1 MELKVENLVKAFENK
16 KVIKGAAYTFEKGKI
31 YGLLGRNG
39 AGKTTLFNCIS
50 GEMDFDSGS
59 IYMTDEEKS
68 GNIDYEKV
76 GYVYSTPI
84 LPEFLTG
91 YEFIKFFTDINKK
104 RIKDKKT
111 PEEYADMVC
120 LDRSDLDR
128 LIKGYSH
135 GMKNKMQMLA
145 TIIASPEVI
154 LLDEPLTS
162 LDVVAAHEMKEI
174 LMKMKRDHIIIFS
187 THILQLAKD
196 LCDEIV
202 LLQGGKLAGVA
213 DEVYHSAD
221 FEEKLIQMLSAESD
235 EDTENIDVWS
245 ADTGLYEQKLSD
257 DKNKNGKEIL
267 MTGGNG
273 NMGGTVEIYTQSDS
287 RTDDYD
293 PYDFD

>member
-1 MELKVENLVKAFENK
+1 MELKIEKLVKSFEEK
-16 KVIKGAAYTFEKGKI
+16 SVIKGAEYSFEKGKI

-50 GEMDFDSGS
+50 GEMDFDSGK
-59 IYMTDEEKS
+59 IYIQDEENNES
-68 GNIDYEKV
+68 MDYEKI

-104 RIKDKKT
+104 KIKNIKT

-120 LDRSDLDR
+120 LERSDLDK

-145 TIIASPEVI
+145 TIIASPDII

-162 LDVVAAHEMKEI
+162 LDVVAAHEMKEM
-174 LMKMKRDHIIIFS
+174 LMDMKKDHIIIFS

-202 LLQGGKLAGVA
+202 LLHGGNLSGVP
-213 DEVYHSAD
+213 EEIYHSVD
-221 FEEKLIQMLSAESD
+221 FEEKLMQMLSDESETKVD
-235 EDTENIDVWS
+235 DIESFNKTYIGGEVEENACVGVNTQPDVQ
-245 ADTGLYEQKLSD
+245 ASD
-257 DKNKNGKEIL
+257 
-267 MTGGNG
+267 M
-273 NMGGTVEIYTQSDS
+273 
-287 RTDDYD
+287 DYD
-293 PYDFD
+293 PYDYD

>member
-1 MELKVENLVKAFENK
+1 MELKIEKLVKSFEEK
-16 KVIKGAAYTFEKGKI
+16 SVIKGAEYSFEKGKI

-50 GEMDFDSGS
+50 GEMDFDSGK
-59 IYMTDEEKS
+59 IYIQDEENNES
-68 GNIDYEKV
+68 MDYEKI

-91 YEFIKFFTDINKK
+91 YEFIKFFTDIKK
-104 RIKDKKT
+104 IKNIKT

-120 LDRSDLDR
+120 LERSDLDK

-145 TIIASPEVI
+145 TIIASPDII

-162 LDVVAAHEMKEI
+162 LDVVAAHEMKEM
-174 LMKMKRDHIIIFS
+174 LMDMKKDHIIIFS

-202 LLQGGKLAGVA
+202 LLHGGKLSGVA
-213 DEVYHSAD
+213 EEVYHSTD
-221 FEEKLIQMLSAESD
+221 FEEKLMEMLSDESETKIDDIESFNKTYIGGEVD
-235 EDTENIDVWS
+235 ENACVGVNTQPDVQ
-245 ADTGLYEQKLSD
+245 ASD
-257 DKNKNGKEIL
+257 
-267 MTGGNG
+267 
-273 NMGGTVEIYTQSDS
+273 
-287 RTDDYD
+287 RDYD
-293 PYDFD
+293 PYDYD

>member
-1 MELKVENLVKAFENK
+1 MELKIEKLVKSFEEK
-16 KVIKGAAYTFEKGKI
+16 SVIRGAEYSFEKGKI

-50 GEMDFDSGS
+50 GEMDFDSGK
-59 IYMTDEEKS
+59 IYIQDEENNES
-68 GNIDYEKV
+68 MDYEKI

-104 RIKDKKT
+104 KIKNIKT

-120 LDRSDLDR
+120 LERSDLDK

-145 TIIASPEVI
+145 TIIASPDII

-162 LDVVAAHEMKEI
+162 LDVVAAHEMKEM
-174 LMKMKRDHIIIFS
+174 LMDMKKDHIIIFS

-202 LLQGGKLAGVA
+202 LLHGGKLSGVA
-213 DEVYHSAD
+213 EEVYHSTD
-221 FEEKLIQMLSAESD
+221 FEEKLMEMLSDESETKVDDIESFNKTYVGGEVD
-235 EDTENIDVWS
+235 ENACVGVNTQTDVR
-245 ADTGLYEQKLSD
+245 TSD
-257 DKNKNGKEIL
+257 
-267 MTGGNG
+267 
-273 NMGGTVEIYTQSDS
+273 
-287 RTDDYD
+287 RDYD
-293 PYDFD
+293 PYDYD

>member
-1 MELKVENLVKAFENK
+1 MELKIEKLVKSFEEK
-16 KVIKGAAYTFEKGKI
+16 SVIKGAEYSFEKGKI

-50 GEMDFDSGS
+50 GEMDFDSGK
-59 IYMTDEEKS
+59 IYIQDEENNES
-68 GNIDYEKV
+68 MDYEKI

-104 RIKDKKT
+104 KIKNIKT

-120 LDRSDLDR
+120 LERSDLDK

-145 TIIASPEVI
+145 TIIASPDII

-162 LDVVAAHEMKEI
+162 LDVVAAYEMKEM
-174 LMKMKRDHIIIFS
+174 LMDMKKDHIIIFS

-202 LLQGGKLAGVA
+202 LLHGGNLSGVP
-213 DEVYHSAD
+213 EEIYHSVD
-221 FEEKLIQMLSAESD
+221 FEEKLMQMLSDESETKVDDIESFNKTYIGGEVD
-235 EDTENIDVWS
+235 ENACVGVNTQPDVQ
-245 ADTGLYEQKLSD
+245 ASD
-257 DKNKNGKEIL
+257 
-267 MTGGNG
+267 
-273 NMGGTVEIYTQSDS
+273 
-287 RTDDYD
+287 RDYD
-293 PYDFD
+293 PYDYD

>member
-1 MELKVENLVKAFENK
+1 MELKIEKLVKSFEEK
-16 KVIKGAAYTFEKGKI
+16 SVIKGAEYSFEKGKI

-50 GEMDFDSGS
+50 GEMDFDSGK
-59 IYMTDEEKS
+59 IYIQDEKNNKS
-68 GNIDYEKV
+68 MDYEKI

-91 YEFIKFFTDINKK
+91 YEFIKFFIDINKK
-104 RIKDKKT
+104 KIKNIKT

-120 LDRSDLDR
+120 LERSDLDK

-145 TIIASPEVI
+145 TIIARPDII

-162 LDVVAAHEMKEI
+162 LDVVAAHEMKEM
-174 LMKMKRDHIIIFS
+174 LMDMKKDHIIIFS

-202 LLQGGKLAGVA
+202 LLHGGNLSGVP
-213 DEVYHSAD
+213 EEIYHSVD
-221 FEEKLIQMLSAESD
+221 FEEKLMQMLSDESETKVDDIESFNKTYIGGEVD
-235 EDTENIDVWS
+235 ENACVGVNTQPDVQ
-245 ADTGLYEQKLSD
+245 ASD
-257 DKNKNGKEIL
+257 
-267 MTGGNG
+267 
-273 NMGGTVEIYTQSDS
+273 
-287 RTDDYD
+287 RDYD
-293 PYDFD
+293 PYDYD

>member
-1 MELKVENLVKAFENK
+1 MELKIEKLVKSFEEK
-16 KVIKGAAYTFEKGKI
+16 SVIKGAEYSFEKGKI

-50 GEMDFDSGS
+50 GEMDFDSGK
-59 IYMTDEEKS
+59 IYIQDEENNES
-68 GNIDYEKV
+68 MDYEKI

-104 RIKDKKT
+104 KIKNIKT

-120 LDRSDLDR
+120 LERSDLDK

-145 TIIASPEVI
+145 TIIASPDII

-162 LDVVAAHEMKEI
+162 LDVVAAHEMKEM
-174 LMKMKRDHIIIFS
+174 LMDMKKDHIIIFS

-202 LLQGGKLAGVA
+202 LLHGGNLSGVP
-213 DEVYHSAD
+213 EEIYHSVD
-221 FEEKLIQMLSAESD
+221 FEEKLMQMLSDESETKVDDIESFNKTYVGGGVD
-235 EDTENIDVWS
+235 ENACVGVNTQPDVQ
-245 ADTGLYEQKLSD
+245 DSD
-257 DKNKNGKEIL
+257 
-267 MTGGNG
+267 
-273 NMGGTVEIYTQSDS
+273 
-287 RTDDYD
+287 RDYD
-293 PYDFD
+293 PYDYD

>member
-1 MELKVENLVKAFENK
+1 MELKIEKLVKSFEEK
-16 KVIKGAAYTFEKGKI
+16 SVIRGAEYSFEKGKI

-50 GEMDFDSGS
+50 GEMDFDSGK
-59 IYMTDEEKS
+59 IYIQDEKNNKS
-68 GNIDYEKV
+68 MDYEKI

-91 YEFIKFFTDINKK
+91 YEFIKFFIDINKK
-104 RIKDKKT
+104 KIKNIKT

-120 LDRSDLDR
+120 LERSDLDK

-145 TIIASPEVI
+145 TIIARPDII

-162 LDVVAAHEMKEI
+162 LDVVAAHEMKEM
-174 LMKMKRDHIIIFS
+174 LMDMKKDHIIIFS

-202 LLQGGKLAGVA
+202 LLHGGNLSGVP
-213 DEVYHSAD
+213 EEIYHSVD
-221 FEEKLIQMLSAESD
+221 FEEKLMQMLSDESETKVDDIESFNKTYIGGEVD
-235 EDTENIDVWS
+235 ENACVGVNTQPDVQ
-245 ADTGLYEQKLSD
+245 ASD
-257 DKNKNGKEIL
+257 
-267 MTGGNG
+267 
-273 NMGGTVEIYTQSDS
+273 
-287 RTDDYD
+287 RDYD
-293 PYDFD
+293 PYDYD

>member
-1 MELKVENLVKAFENK
+1 M
-16 KVIKGAAYTFEKGKI
+16 
-31 YGLLGRNG
+31 LGRNG

-50 GEMDFDSGS
+50 GEMDFDSGK
-59 IYMTDEEKS
+59 IYMTDEENS
-68 GNIDYEKV
+68 ESMDYEKI

-91 YEFIKFFTDINKK
+91 YEFIRFFTDINKK
-104 RIKDKKT
+104 KIKNIKT
-111 PEEYADMVC
+111 PEEYADMGC
-120 LDRSDLDR
+120 FDRSDLDK

-145 TIIASPEVI
+145 TVIASPEVI

-162 LDVVAAHEMKEI
+162 LDVVAAHEMKEM
-174 LMKMKRDHIIIFS
+174 LMNMKKDHIIIFS

-202 LLQGGKLAGVA
+202 LLHGGKLAGVA

-235 EDTENIDVWS
+235 EDIDMWS
-245 ADTGLYEQKLSD
+245 ADAGLYEQNLSD
-257 DKNKNGKEIL
+257 DKNKNEKDNL
-267 MTGGNG
+267 MTDGNTE
-273 NMGGTVEIYTQSDS
+273 NHTQSDS

>member
-1 MELKVENLVKAFENK
+1 MDKNYIIETKNLTKQYGSQKSVADLNIH
-16 KVIKGAAYTFEKGKI
+16 VQKGRI

-50 GEMDFDSGS
+50 GEMDFDSGK
-59 IYMTDEEKS
+59 IYIQDEENNES
-68 GNIDYEKV
+68 MDYEKI

-104 RIKDKKT
+104 KIKNIKT

-120 LDRSDLDR
+120 LERSDLDK

-145 TIIASPEVI
+145 TIIASPDII

-162 LDVVAAHEMKEI
+162 LDVVAAHEMKEM
-174 LMKMKRDHIIIFS
+174 LMDMKKDHIIIFS

-202 LLQGGKLAGVA
+202 LLHGGKLSGVA
-213 DEVYHSAD
+213 EEVYHSTD
-221 FEEKLIQMLSAESD
+221 FEEKLMEMLSSD
-235 EDTENIDVWS
+235 
-245 ADTGLYEQKLSD
+245 ADISD
-257 DKNKNGKEIL
+257 DVKENPVDTI
-267 MTGGNG
+267 MEIGR
-273 NMGGTVEIYTQSDS
+273 TVKQPDIQT
-287 RTDDYD
+287 TDTDYD
-293 PYDFD
+293 PYDYD

>member
-1 MELKVENLVKAFENK
+1 MELKIEKLVKSFEEK
-16 KVIKGAAYTFEKGKI
+16 SVIRGAEYSFEKGKI

-50 GEMDFDSGS
+50 GEMDFDSGK
-59 IYMTDEEKS
+59 IYIQDEENNES
-68 GNIDYEKV
+68 MDYEKI

-104 RIKDKKT
+104 KIKNIKT

-120 LDRSDLDR
+120 LERSDLDK

-145 TIIASPEVI
+145 TIIASPDII

-162 LDVVAAHEMKEI
+162 LDVVAAHEMKEM
-174 LMKMKRDHIIIFS
+174 LMDMKKDHIIIFS

-202 LLQGGKLAGVA
+202 LLHGGKLSGVA
-213 DEVYHSAD
+213 EEVYHSTD
-221 FEEKLIQMLSAESD
+221 FEEKLMEMLSDESETKVDDIESFNKTYIGGEVD
-235 EDTENIDVWS
+235 ENACVGVNTQPDVQ
-245 ADTGLYEQKLSD
+245 ASD
-257 DKNKNGKEIL
+257 
-267 MTGGNG
+267 
-273 NMGGTVEIYTQSDS
+273 
-287 RTDDYD
+287 RDYD
-293 PYDFD
+293 PYDYD

>member
-1 MELKVENLVKAFENK
+1 MELKVENLIKSFEEK
-16 KVIKGAAYTFEKGKI
+16 KVIKGADYLFEKGKI

-50 GEMDFDSGS
+50 GEMDFDSGK
-59 IYMTDEEKS
+59 IYMSDETKMEKM
-68 GNIDYEKV
+68 DYEQI
-76 GYVYSTPI
+76 GYVFSTPI

-104 RIKDKKT
+104 KIKDLKT

-120 LDRSDLDR
+120 LARSDLDR

-145 TIIASPEVI
+145 TLIASPEVI

-162 LDVVAAHEMKEI
+162 LDVVAAHEMKEM
-174 LMKMKRDHIIIFS
+174 LMEMKKDHIIIFS

-202 LLQGGKLAGVA
+202 LLHDGKLSGVA
-213 DEVYHSAD
+213 EEVYHSAD
-221 FEEKLIQMLSAESD
+221 FEEKLMQMLSTESD
-235 EDTENIDVWS
+235 ENAESFN
-245 ADTGLYEQKLSD
+245 ADTITNAELVNNSSQNTADGSLKQASD
-257 DKNKNGKEIL
+257 LQNLQND
-267 MTGGNG
+267 
-273 NMGGTVEIYTQSDS
+273 V
-287 RTDDYD
+287 D

>member
-1 MELKVENLVKAFENK
+1 MELKIEKLVKSFEEK
-16 KVIKGAAYTFEKGKI
+16 SVIRGAEYSFEKGKI

-50 GEMDFDSGS
+50 GEMDFDSGK
-59 IYMTDEEKS
+59 IYIQDEENNES
-68 GNIDYEKV
+68 MDYEKI

-104 RIKDKKT
+104 KIKNIKT

-120 LDRSDLDR
+120 LERSDLDK

-145 TIIASPEVI
+145 TIIASPDII

-162 LDVVAAHEMKEI
+162 LDVVAAHEMREM
-174 LMKMKRDHIIIFS
+174 LMDMKKDHIIIFS

-202 LLQGGKLAGVA
+202 LLHGGNLSGVP
-213 DEVYHSAD
+213 EEIYHSVD
-221 FEEKLIQMLSAESD
+221 FEEKLMQMLSDESETKVDDIESFNKTYIGGEVD
-235 EDTENIDVWS
+235 ENACVGVNTQPDVQ
-245 ADTGLYEQKLSD
+245 ASD
-257 DKNKNGKEIL
+257 
-267 MTGGNG
+267 
-273 NMGGTVEIYTQSDS
+273 
-287 RTDDYD
+287 RDYD
-293 PYDFD
+293 PYDYD

>member
-1 MELKVENLVKAFENK
+1 MELKIEKLVKSFEEK
-16 KVIKGAAYTFEKGKI
+16 SVIKGAEYSFEKGKI

-50 GEMDFDSGS
+50 GEMDFDSGK
-59 IYMTDEEKS
+59 IYIQDEENNES
-68 GNIDYEKV
+68 MDYEKI

-104 RIKDKKT
+104 KIKNIKT

-120 LDRSDLDR
+120 LERSDLDK

-135 GMKNKMQMLA
+135 GMKNKMQMLLN
-145 TIIASPEVI
+145 IIAGPKLM

-162 LDVVAAHEMKEI
+162 LDVVAAHEMKEM
-174 LMKMKRDHIIIFS
+174 LMDMKKDHIIIFS

-202 LLQGGKLAGVA
+202 LLHGENLSGVP
-213 DEVYHSAD
+213 EEIYHSVD
-221 FEEKLIQMLSAESD
+221 FEEKLMQMLSDESETKVDDIESFNKTYIGGEVD
-235 EDTENIDVWS
+235 ENACVGVNTQPDVQ
-245 ADTGLYEQKLSD
+245 ASD
-257 DKNKNGKEIL
+257 
-267 MTGGNG
+267 
-273 NMGGTVEIYTQSDS
+273 
-287 RTDDYD
+287 RDYD
-293 PYDFD
+293 PYDYD

>member
-1 MELKVENLVKAFENK
+1 MELKIEKLVKSFEEK
-16 KVIKGAAYTFEKGKI
+16 SVIRGAEYSFEKGKI

-50 GEMDFDSGS
+50 GEMDFDSGK
-59 IYMTDEEKS
+59 IYIQDEENNES
-68 GNIDYEKV
+68 MDYEKI

-104 RIKDKKT
+104 KIKNIKT

-120 LDRSDLDR
+120 LERSDLDK

-145 TIIASPEVI
+145 TIIASPDII

-162 LDVVAAHEMKEI
+162 LDVVAAHEMKEM
-174 LMKMKRDHIIIFS
+174 LMDMKKDHIIIFS

-202 LLQGGKLAGVA
+202 LLHGGNLSGVP
-213 DEVYHSAD
+213 EEIYHSVD
-221 FEEKLIQMLSAESD
+221 FEEKLMQMLSDESETKVDDIESFNKTYVGGEVD
-235 EDTENIDVWS
+235 ENACVGVNTQPDVQ
-245 ADTGLYEQKLSD
+245 DSD
-257 DKNKNGKEIL
+257 
-267 MTGGNG
+267 
-273 NMGGTVEIYTQSDS
+273 
-287 RTDDYD
+287 RDYD
-293 PYDFD
+293 PYDYD

>member
-1 MELKVENLVKAFENK
+1 MELKIEKLVKSFEEK
-16 KVIKGAAYTFEKGKI
+16 SVIKGAEYSFEKGKI

-50 GEMDFDSGS
+50 GEMDFDSGK
-59 IYMTDEEKS
+59 IYIQDEENNES
-68 GNIDYEKV
+68 MDYEKI

-104 RIKDKKT
+104 KIKNIKT

-120 LDRSDLDR
+120 LERSDLDK

-145 TIIASPEVI
+145 IIIASPDII

-162 LDVVAAHEMKEI
+162 LDVVAAHEMKEM
-174 LMKMKRDHIIIFS
+174 LMDMKKDHIIIFS

-202 LLQGGKLAGVA
+202 LLHGGNLSGVP
-213 DEVYHSAD
+213 EEIYHSVD
-221 FEEKLIQMLSAESD
+221 FEEKLMQMLSDESETKVDDIESFNKTYVGGEVD
-235 EDTENIDVWS
+235 ENACVGVNTQPDVQ
-245 ADTGLYEQKLSD
+245 DSD
-257 DKNKNGKEIL
+257 
-267 MTGGNG
+267 
-273 NMGGTVEIYTQSDS
+273 
-287 RTDDYD
+287 RDYD
-293 PYDFD
+293 PYDYD

>member
-1 MELKVENLVKAFENK
+1 MELKIEKLVKSFEEK
-16 KVIKGAAYTFEKGKI
+16 SVIRGAEYSFEKGKI

-50 GEMDFDSGS
+50 GEMDFDSGK
-59 IYMTDEEKS
+59 IYIQDEENNES
-68 GNIDYEKV
+68 MDYEKI

-104 RIKDKKT
+104 KIKNIKT

-120 LDRSDLDR
+120 LERSDLDK

-145 TIIASPEVI
+145 TIIASPDII

-162 LDVVAAHEMKEI
+162 LDVVAAHEMKEM
-174 LMKMKRDHIIIFS
+174 LMDMKKDHIIIFS

-202 LLQGGKLAGVA
+202 LLHGGNLSGVP
-213 DEVYHSAD
+213 EEIYHSVD
-221 FEEKLIQMLSAESD
+221 FEEKLMQMLSDESETKVDDIESFNKTYIGGEVD
-235 EDTENIDVWS
+235 ENACVGVNTQPDVQ
-245 ADTGLYEQKLSD
+245 ASD
-257 DKNKNGKEIL
+257 
-267 MTGGNG
+267 
-273 NMGGTVEIYTQSDS
+273 
-287 RTDDYD
+287 RDYD
-293 PYDFD
+293 PYDYD

>member
-1 MELKVENLVKAFENK
+1 MELKIEKLVKSFEEK
-16 KVIKGAAYTFEKGKI
+16 SVIKGAEYSFEKGKI

-50 GEMDFDSGS
+50 GEMDFDSGK
-59 IYMTDEEKS
+59 IYIQDEENNES
-68 GNIDYEKV
+68 MDYEKI

-104 RIKDKKT
+104 KIKNIKT

-120 LDRSDLDR
+120 LERSDLDK

-145 TIIASPEVI
+145 TIIASPDII

-162 LDVVAAHEMKEI
+162 LDVVAAHEMKEM
-174 LMKMKRDHIIIFS
+174 LMDMKKDHIIIFS

-202 LLQGGKLAGVA
+202 LLHGGNLSGVP
-213 DEVYHSAD
+213 EEIYHSVD
-221 FEEKLIQMLSAESD
+221 FEEKLMQMLSDESETKVD
-235 EDTENIDVWS
+235 DIESFNKTYIGGEVEENACVGVNTQPDVQS
-245 ADTGLYEQKLSD
+245 SD
-257 DKNKNGKEIL
+257 
-267 MTGGNG
+267 M
-273 NMGGTVEIYTQSDS
+273 
-287 RTDDYD
+287 DYD
-293 PYDFD
+293 PYDYD

>member
-1 MELKVENLVKAFENK
+1 MELKVENLIKSFEEK
-16 KVIKGAAYTFEKGKI
+16 RVIKGADYSFEKGKI

-50 GEMDFDSGS
+50 GEMDFDSGK
-59 IYMTDEEKS
+59 IYMTDEENS
-68 GNIDYEKV
+68 ESMNYEKI

-91 YEFIKFFTDINKK
+91 YEFIRFFTDINKK
-104 RIKDKKT
+104 KIKNIKT

-120 LDRSDLDR
+120 FDRSDLDK

-135 GMKNKMQMLA
+135 GMKNKMQEMLMN
-145 TIIASPEVI
+145 
-154 LLDEPLTS
+154 
-162 LDVVAAHEMKEI
+162 MK
-174 LMKMKRDHIIIFS
+174 KDHIIILS

-202 LLQGGKLAGVA
+202 LLHGGRLAGVA
-213 DEVYHSAD
+213 DDVYHSAD
-221 FEEKLIQMLSAESD
+221 FEEKLMQMLSAESD
-235 EDTENIDVWS
+235 EDTENIDMWS
-245 ADTGLYEQKLSD
+245 ADAGLYEQNLSD
-257 DKNKNGKEIL
+257 DKNKNEKDNL
-267 MTGGNG
+267 MTDGNTE
-273 NMGGTVEIYTQSDS
+273 NHTQSDS

>member
-1 MELKVENLVKAFENK
+1 MELKVENLIKSFEEK
-16 KVIKGAAYTFEKGKI
+16 RVIKGADYSFEKGKI

-50 GEMDFDSGS
+50 GEMDFDSGK
-59 IYMTDEEKS
+59 IYMTDEENS
-68 GNIDYEKV
+68 ESMNYEKI

-91 YEFIKFFTDINKK
+91 YEFIRFFTDINKK
-104 RIKDKKT
+104 KIKNIKT

-120 LDRSDLDR
+120 FDRSDLDK

-145 TIIASPEVI
+145 TVIASPEVM

-162 LDVVAAHEMKEI
+162 LDVVAAHEMKEM
-174 LMKMKRDHIIIFS
+174 LMNMKKDHIIILS

-202 LLQGGKLAGVA
+202 LLNGGRLAGVA
-213 DEVYHSAD
+213 DDVYHSAD
-221 FEEKLIQMLSAESD
+221 FEEKLKVEYRP
-235 EDTENIDVWS
+235 TH
-245 ADTGLYEQKLSD
+245 
-257 DKNKNGKEIL
+257 EIL
-267 MTGGNG
+267 GDIEALNAAAYTGSLSNENTGTEENADVADG
-273 NMGGTVEIYTQSDS
+273 RAADGDNMSDA
-287 RTDDYD
+287 RTLNTDYD
-293 PYDFD
+293 PYDYD

>member
-1 MELKVENLVKAFENK
+1 MELKIEKLVKSFEEK
-16 KVIKGAAYTFEKGKI
+16 SVTRGAEYSFEKGKI

-39 AGKTTLFNCIS
+39 TGKTTLFNCIS
-50 GEMDFDSGS
+50 GEMDFDSGK
-59 IYMTDEEKS
+59 IYIQDEENNES
-68 GNIDYEKV
+68 MDYEKI

-104 RIKDKKT
+104 KIKNIKT

-120 LDRSDLDR
+120 LERSDLDK

-145 TIIASPEVI
+145 TIIASPDII

-162 LDVVAAHEMKEI
+162 LDVVAAHEMKEM
-174 LMKMKRDHIIIFS
+174 LMDMKKDHIIIFS

-202 LLQGGKLAGVA
+202 LLHGGKLSGVA
-213 DEVYHSAD
+213 EEVYHSTD
-221 FEEKLIQMLSAESD
+221 FEEKLMEMLSDESETKIDDIESFNKTYIGGEVD
-235 EDTENIDVWS
+235 ENACVGVNTQPDVQ
-245 ADTGLYEQKLSD
+245 ASD
-257 DKNKNGKEIL
+257 
-267 MTGGNG
+267 
-273 NMGGTVEIYTQSDS
+273 
-287 RTDDYD
+287 RDYD
-293 PYDFD
+293 PYDYD

>member
-1 MELKVENLVKAFENK
+1 MELKIEKLVKSFEEK
-16 KVIKGAAYTFEKGKI
+16 SVIRGAEYSFEKGKI

-50 GEMDFDSGS
+50 GEMDFDSGK
-59 IYMTDEEKS
+59 IYIQDEENNES
-68 GNIDYEKV
+68 MDYEKI

-104 RIKDKKT
+104 KIKNIKT

-120 LDRSDLDR
+120 LERSDLDK

-145 TIIASPEVI
+145 TIIASPDII

-162 LDVVAAHEMKEI
+162 LDVVAAHEMKEM
-174 LMKMKRDHIIIFS
+174 LMDMKKDHIIIFS

-196 LCDEIV
+196 LCDEI
-202 LLQGGKLAGVA
+202 LLLHGGNLSGVP
-213 DEVYHSAD
+213 EEIYHSVD
-221 FEEKLIQMLSAESD
+221 FEEKLMQMLSDESETKVDDIESFNKTYIGGEVD
-235 EDTENIDVWS
+235 ENACVGVNTQPDVQ
-245 ADTGLYEQKLSD
+245 ASD
-257 DKNKNGKEIL
+257 
-267 MTGGNG
+267 
-273 NMGGTVEIYTQSDS
+273 
-287 RTDDYD
+287 RDYD
-293 PYDFD
+293 PYDYD

>member
-1 MELKVENLVKAFENK
+1 MELKIEKLVKSFEEK
-16 KVIKGAAYTFEKGKI
+16 SVIKGAEYSFEKGKI

-50 GEMDFDSGS
+50 GEMDFDSGK
-59 IYMTDEEKS
+59 IYIQDEENNES
-68 GNIDYEKV
+68 MDYEKI

-104 RIKDKKT
+104 KIKNIKT

-120 LDRSDLDR
+120 LERSDLDE

-145 TIIASPEVI
+145 TIIASPDII

-162 LDVVAAHEMKEI
+162 LDVVAAHEMKEM
-174 LMKMKRDHIIIFS
+174 LMDMKKDHIIIFS

-202 LLQGGKLAGVA
+202 LLHGGNLSGVP
-213 DEVYHSAD
+213 EEIYHSVD
-221 FEEKLIQMLSAESD
+221 FEEKLMQMLSDESETKVD
-235 EDTENIDVWS
+235 DIESFNKTYIGGEVEENACVGVNTQPDVQ
-245 ADTGLYEQKLSD
+245 ASD
-257 DKNKNGKEIL
+257 
-267 MTGGNG
+267 M
-273 NMGGTVEIYTQSDS
+273 
-287 RTDDYD
+287 DYD
-293 PYDFD
+293 PYDYD

>member
-1 MELKVENLVKAFENK
+1 MELKVENLIKSFEEK
-16 KVIKGAAYTFEKGKI
+16 RVIKGADYSFEKGKI

-50 GEMDFDSGS
+50 GEMDFDSGK
-59 IYMTDEEKS
+59 IYMTDEENS
-68 GNIDYEKV
+68 ESMDYEKI

-91 YEFIKFFTDINKK
+91 YEFIRFFTDINKK
-104 RIKDKKT
+104 KIKNIKT

-120 LDRSDLDR
+120 FDRSDLDK

-145 TIIASPEVI
+145 TVIASPEVI

-162 LDVVAAHEMKEI
+162 LDVVAAHEMKE
-174 LMKMKRDHIIIFS
+174 M
-187 THILQLAKD
+187 
-196 LCDEIV
+196 
-202 LLQGGKLAGVA
+202 
-213 DEVYHSAD
+213 
-221 FEEKLIQMLSAESD
+221 LIQMLSAESD
-235 EDTENIDVWS
+235 EDTENIDMWS
-245 ADTGLYEQKLSD
+245 ADAGLYEQNLSD
-257 DKNKNGKEIL
+257 DKNKNEKDNL
-267 MTGGNG
+267 MTDGNTE
-273 NMGGTVEIYTQSDS
+273 NHTQSDS

>member
-1 MELKVENLVKAFENK
+1 MELKIEKLVKSFEEK
-16 KVIKGAAYTFEKGKI
+16 SVIKGAEYSFEKGKI

-50 GEMDFDSGS
+50 GEMDFDSGK
-59 IYMTDEEKS
+59 IYIQDEENNES
-68 GNIDYEKV
+68 MDYEKI

-104 RIKDKKT
+104 KIKNIKT

-120 LDRSDLDR
+120 LERSDLDK

-145 TIIASPEVI
+145 TIIASPDII

-162 LDVVAAHEMKEI
+162 LDVVAGHEMKEM
-174 LMKMKRDHIIIFS
+174 LMDMKKDPNIIFS

-202 LLQGGKLAGVA
+202 LLHGGKLSGVA
-213 DEVYHSAD
+213 EEIYHSAD
-221 FEEKLIQMLSAESD
+221 FEEKLMQMLSSN
-235 EDTENIDVWS
+235 EDISGDVQENPVDAIVETGS
-245 ADTGLYEQKLSD
+245 AGKQQDIQTTDT
-257 DKNKNGKEIL
+257 
-267 MTGGNG
+267 
-273 NMGGTVEIYTQSDS
+273 
-287 RTDDYD
+287 DYD
-293 PYDFD
+293 PYDYD

>member
-1 MELKVENLVKAFENK
+1 MELKIEKLVKSFEEK
-16 KVIKGAAYTFEKGKI
+16 SVIKGAEYSFEKGKI

-50 GEMDFDSGS
+50 GEMDFDSGK
-59 IYMTDEEKS
+59 IYIQDEENNES
-68 GNIDYEKV
+68 MDYEKI

-104 RIKDKKT
+104 KIKNIKT

-120 LDRSDLDR
+120 LERSDLDK

-145 TIIASPEVI
+145 TIIASPDII

-162 LDVVAAHEMKEI
+162 LDVVAAHEMKEM
-174 LMKMKRDHIIIFS
+174 LMDMKKDHIIIFS

-202 LLQGGKLAGVA
+202 LLHGGKLSGVA
-213 DEVYHSAD
+213 EEVYHSTD
-221 FEEKLIQMLSAESD
+221 FEEKLMEMLSDESETKVDDIESFNKTYIGGEVD
-235 EDTENIDVWS
+235 ENACVGVNTQPDVQ
-245 ADTGLYEQKLSD
+245 ASD
-257 DKNKNGKEIL
+257 
-267 MTGGNG
+267 
-273 NMGGTVEIYTQSDS
+273 
-287 RTDDYD
+287 RDYD
-293 PYDFD
+293 PYDYD

>member
-1 MELKVENLVKAFENK
+1 MELKIEKLVKSFEEK
-16 KVIKGAAYTFEKGKI
+16 SVIRGAEYSFEKGKI

-39 AGKTTLFNCIS
+39 TGKTTLFNCIS
-50 GEMDFDSGS
+50 GDMDFDSGK
-59 IYMTDEEKS
+59 IYIQDEENNES
-68 GNIDYEKV
+68 MDYEKI

-104 RIKDKKT
+104 KIKNIKT

-120 LDRSDLDR
+120 LERSDLDK

-145 TIIASPEVI
+145 TIIASPDII

-162 LDVVAAHEMKEI
+162 LDVVAAHEMKEM
-174 LMKMKRDHIIIFS
+174 LMDMKKDHIIIFS

-202 LLQGGKLAGVA
+202 LLHGGKLSGVA
-213 DEVYHSAD
+213 EEVYHSTD
-221 FEEKLIQMLSAESD
+221 FEEKLMEMLSDESETKIDDIESFNKTYIGGEVD
-235 EDTENIDVWS
+235 ENACVGVNTQPDVQ
-245 ADTGLYEQKLSD
+245 ASD
-257 DKNKNGKEIL
+257 
-267 MTGGNG
+267 
-273 NMGGTVEIYTQSDS
+273 
-287 RTDDYD
+287 RDYD
-293 PYDFD
+293 PYDYD

>member
-1 MELKVENLVKAFENK
+1 MELKIEKLVKSFEEK
-16 KVIKGAAYTFEKGKI
+16 SVIRGAEYSFEKGKI

-50 GEMDFDSGS
+50 GEMDFDSGK
-59 IYMTDEEKS
+59 IYIQDEENNES
-68 GNIDYEKV
+68 MDYEKI

-104 RIKDKKT
+104 KIKNIKT

-120 LDRSDLDR
+120 LERSDLDK

-145 TIIASPEVI
+145 TIIASPDII

-162 LDVVAAHEMKEI
+162 LDVVAAHEMKEM
-174 LMKMKRDHIIIFS
+174 LMDMKKDHIIIFS
-187 THILQLAKD
+187 THILQFAKD

-202 LLQGGKLAGVA
+202 LLHGGNLSGVP
-213 DEVYHSAD
+213 EEIYHSVD
-221 FEEKLIQMLSAESD
+221 FEEKLMQMLSDESETKVDDIESFNKTYVGGEVD
-235 EDTENIDVWS
+235 ENACVGVNTQPDVQ
-245 ADTGLYEQKLSD
+245 DSD
-257 DKNKNGKEIL
+257 
-267 MTGGNG
+267 
-273 NMGGTVEIYTQSDS
+273 
-287 RTDDYD
+287 RDYD
-293 PYDFD
+293 PYDYD